1 MIWRR
6 CNMTKKII
14 KTANSLDD
22 GIKNMIDAMVEDYGM
37 FSTTTLN
44 NNIEMFNQYKN
55 SFKILN
61 GRKFI
66 KIINDNSVKA
76 FIVKEDFKHF
86 KKGDVLKAASW
97 KAPALNKSRGNVL
110 TGNYAI
116 QWTGPLYL

>member
-1 MIWRR
+1 
-6 CNMTKKII
+6 MTKKIT

-37 FSTTTLN
+37 FSTTALN

-86 KKGDVLKAASW
+86 KRGDVLKAASW
-97 KAPALNKSRGNVL
+97 RAPALNKPRGNVL

>member
-1 MIWRR
+1 
-6 CNMTKKII
+6 MTKQIT
-14 KTANSLDD
+14 KTADSLDD
-22 GIKNMIDAMVEDYGM
+22 GIKNMIDAMVEDYGV
-37 FSTTTLN
+37 FSTTALN
-44 NNIEMFNQYKN
+44 NNIEMFNEYKN

-97 KAPALNKSRGNVL
+97 RAPALNKPRGNVL

>member
-1 MIWRR
+1 
-6 CNMTKKII
+6 MTKKII